1 MRPQSEKE
9 LAELPSTLAWAI
21 KHDLTSVLE
30 LVLSL
35 VPYPLIVVAPGD
47 FIAAGHFVARLHNS
61 LVHLPVVVLTPYQ
74 FILQPGD
81 DVSGVLLLSAEGSNP
96 DMLAAA
102 RHASEASHP
111 ALGAIIG
118 CVDSPLSSQLC
129 DCRRALRAE
138 LELPPTASGMNSL
151 LATITLLS
159 RAYDSVFGETGTE
172 AEVPIPSKG
181 FDGPALDRPLF
192 NVLAAGWSSPAAQ
205 YFESKCNESAFG
217 AAVFTD
223 YRNFTHG
230 WQTGLARRAG
240 ETTVVAFV
248 SPDCHAVA
256 TNTLEFLPKSVPTIV
271 VDTTKPGSSGA
282 IELLLA
288 TFELSARISARAQLD
303 ACWPSDNTVARNLFP
318 MDISTNHRG
327 QAPPDVRRKERIDH
341 WIRRKVGSV
350 AWGSATDVQHDV
362 WHGEYEKWASVQ
374 RAANVGG
381 IVFDYDGTI
390 CEADE
395 RFRHPGTAIATALVR
410 LLDLGVTLGIASG
423 RGHSVVDALRAV
435 LPRDYWHRL
444 VVGPYNGSF
453 VMSLA
458 DPFPEGEAP
467 APLMSQA
474 AKILKASP
482 LIRAVA
488 DVTFAGTMQVTVM
501 EIKPL
506 PAGMLRRIVLETLAS
521 EPRLLEAVSAQS
533 SGLTVDVLGL
543 GASKRRVVD
552 HIASQLRS
560 SKAPEQSKV
569 FAIGDQGSLDG
580 NDFALLSDSH
590 SLSVHNVSSLFDR
603 CWNLARPGR
612 RGSAAFIDYLDAI
625 VPREAG
631 GSTFAFDVD
640 SLESA

>member
-1 MRPQSEKE
+1 M
-9 LAELPSTLAWAI
+9 ASTLAWAQ
-21 KHDLTSVLE
+21 KHDLNSVLE

-35 VPYPLIVVAPGD
+35 VPHPLVVVAPGGL
-47 FIAAGHFVARLHNS
+47 IAAGHFVARLHTS
-61 LVHLPVVVLTPYQ
+61 LAHLPVVVLTPYQ
-74 FILQPGD
+74 FILQPGND
-81 DVSGVLLLSAEGSNP
+81 ASGVLLLSDDGSNP

-118 CVDSPLSSQLC
+118 CVDSPLSAQLC
-129 DCRRALRAE
+129 DCRRAHRVE
-138 LELPPTASGMNSL
+138 LNLPPTDSGMNSL
-151 LATITLLS
+151 LASVTLLS
-159 RAYDSVFGETGTE
+159 RGYARVFGETGAE
-172 AEVPIPSKG
+172 AEAEIPTLSEG
-181 FDGPALDRPLF
+181 VDGPALDRPLF
-192 NVLAAGWSSPAAQ
+192 SVLAAGWSSPAAQ
-205 YFESKCNESAFG
+205 YFESRCNESAFG

-223 YRNFTHG
+223 HRNFAHG
-230 WQTGLARRAG
+230 LHTRLARRAG
-240 ETTVVAFV
+240 ETTIVAFV

-256 TNTLEFLPKSVPTIV
+256 TNTLELLPKNVPQIV
-271 VDTTKPGSSGA
+271 VGTTKSGSAGA
-282 IELLLA
+282 IELLLVA
-288 TFELSARISARAQLD
+288 FQLFARISARTQITSGQTSEHTL
-303 ACWPSDNTVARNLFP
+303 ARKLFL
-318 MDISTNHRG
+318 MDVSTNHRVSTL
-327 QAPPDVRRKERIDH
+327 PDVRRKERIDH
-341 WIRRKVGSV
+341 WIELKVGSV
-350 AWGSATDVQHDV
+350 AWGSATDIQHEV
-362 WHGEYEKWASVQ
+362 WHGEYEKWASIQ

-395 RFRHPGTAIATALVR
+395 RFSRPGNAIATALIR
-410 LLDLGVTLGIASG
+410 LLDLGLTLGVASG
-423 RGHSVVDALRAV
+423 RGHSVVDALRGV
-435 LPRDYWHRL
+435 LPRDYWERI
-444 VVGPYNGSF
+444 VVGPYNGSL

-458 DPFPEGEAP
+458 DPFPDGETP
-467 APLMSQA
+467 APLMRQA
-474 AKILKASP
+474 AQILKASP

-506 PAGMLRRIVLETLAS
+506 PAGMLRRVVLETLAT
-521 EPRLLEAVSAQS
+521 EPQLLEAVSAQS

-552 HIASQLRS
+552 HIAAQLRS
-560 SKAPEQSKV
+560 SKAPEQPKV

-590 SLSVHNVSSLFDR
+590 SLSVHKVSSLFDR